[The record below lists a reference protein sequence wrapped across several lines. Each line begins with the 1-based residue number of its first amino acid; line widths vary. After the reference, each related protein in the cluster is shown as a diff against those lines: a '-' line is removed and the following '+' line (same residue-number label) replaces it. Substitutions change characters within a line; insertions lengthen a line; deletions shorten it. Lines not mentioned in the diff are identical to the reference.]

1 MKNNCQFITAKF
13 NRCDQ
18 FSDLGMIC
26 YRIITNKEVYFFYR
40 NQFIDVKVLDEL
52 KKDDVIHIGSHELD
66 DGTYWLHW
74 LVSSKG
80 DLAIKDKFNY
90 DMPYRLMLIML
101 VLAFLG
107 LLFVWLNI
115 DIISLILNGFLFLM
129 IARYICL
136 NLFNLI
142 NLFLPKQIFLR
153 KQYFRLKGGDLGF
166 MKNSLL
172 EKRQPLCCAVTD
184 LPVYKGIATNVT
196 SKMKKSS
203 TSSSSSIKKVNVWQE
218 ISFNFNASSF
228 TIKESSLVLS
238 NFLVPVIYNINH
250 PTFIAP
256 KDRLSLVLEKNKI
269 RGIVNHSDGSSYLI
283 THCVWISKRKA
294 KTLLRYW
301 YFEPNLNISL
311 LFVLI
316 YFIFVDCSILSG
328 FILLGVIGLKIVYPP
343 LALLIYSLIAY
354 FNDRSYSKRVLKWL
368 CETTGHWPKEI

>member
-13 NRCDQ
+13 NRYDQ

-26 YRIITNKEVYFFYR
+26 YRIITNKEVYFFYK
-40 NQFIDVKVLDEL
+40 NQFIDIKVLNEL
-52 KKDDVIHIGSHELD
+52 KKDDVIHVGSHELD

-74 LVSSKG
+74 LVSSRG
-80 DLAIKDKFNY
+80 DLAIKNKFNY
-90 DMPYRLMLIML
+90 DMPYRFMLI
-101 VLAFLG
+101 LAFLG
-107 LLFVWLNI
+107 LIFVWLNI
-115 DIISLILNGFLFLM
+115 DIISLILNGILFLM
-129 IARYICL
+129 IVWYICL

-172 EKRQPLCCAVTD
+172 EKRQPLRCAVTD

-196 SKMKKSS
+196 SELKSR
-203 TSSSSSIKKVNVWQE
+203 SSSKHVETWQD
-218 ISFNFNASSF
+218 ISFHLNFKL
-228 TIKESSLVLS
+228 IKIRESQRVLS
-238 NFLVPVIYNINH
+238 NFCVPVIYNINH
-250 PTFIAP
+250 PTFIASG
-256 KDRLSLVLEKNKI
+256 DRISLVLENKKI
-269 RGIVNHSDGSSYLI
+269 QGVVNHSDGSSYLI

-301 YFEPNLNISL
+301 YFEPSLNIL
-311 LFVLI
+311 LLLVII
-316 YFIFVDCSILSG
+316 YLIFVDWSILSG